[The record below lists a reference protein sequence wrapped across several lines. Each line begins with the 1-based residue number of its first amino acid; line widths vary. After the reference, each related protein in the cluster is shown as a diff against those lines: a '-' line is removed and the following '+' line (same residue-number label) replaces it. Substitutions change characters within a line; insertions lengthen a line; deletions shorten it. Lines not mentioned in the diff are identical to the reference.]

1 MVEPALVEPSLAQAQ
16 PGDRYQFERLA
27 YFVVDADSTGE
38 RLVFNRIVT
47 LRDQW
52 KKQQQKQPRRR
63 KNGGGQSA
71 RRLDVL
77 AYKALVPVNCKA
89 TLVKLTLLCPL
100 LILVCA
106 VTAAQESACEEVVQR
121 ALAAIDKQCQSLARD
136 SLCIV
141 SPPVQSDADSLAAV
155 GRIATAGYDAEV
167 DQSWGAAIIRLGAN
181 LPVTYD
187 GPGVLALLG
196 GDAQIIN
203 EVAAAAVMTFGE
215 PLSTAALSDAILFRL
230 PGIIPE
236 PVGELRQDDIVLVD
250 AWESDGDWLRVVSD
264 GMVAWVEAEN
274 VQRLQA
280 MDALPRITIGQ
291 PYPLRAFSLTTGSA
305 YAECASAE
313 PLVAVQTPSDVP
325 VNLTVNGV
333 DIHVG
338 SMVSFQQ
345 AHRGALSLTVH
356 RGAVT
361 TIYGQRINEGESA
374 IGILSPA
381 EGGSTSALAWSGSLP
396 ASDAE
401 QARGERAQIAFNLV
415 SRVNGWVEEP
425 VVRPPGDVIHV
436 VERGESVYSI
446 ARQYQASVAD
456 IIAANPDIDPRVIF
470 AGNELLIPNAGSGF
484 SVQSRDA

>member
-1 MVEPALVEPSLAQAQ
+1 M
-16 PGDRYQFERLA
+16 
-27 YFVVDADSTGE
+27 
-38 RLVFNRIVT
+38 
-47 LRDQW
+47 
-52 KKQQQKQPRRR
+52 
-63 KNGGGQSA
+63 
-71 RRLDVL
+71 
-77 AYKALVPVNCKA
+77 
-89 TLVKLTLLCPL
+89 LVKLKLLVPL
-100 LILVCA
+100 LMFVCGL
-106 VTAAQESACEEVVQR
+106 TAAQESACEEVVR
-121 ALAAIDKQCQSLARD
+121 HALAAIAEQCLGLARD
-136 SLCIV
+136 SMCIV
-141 SPPVQSDADSLAAV
+141 SPPVQTDAAALSSV
-155 GRIATAGYDAEV
+155 SRIATAGFDGQG
-167 DQSWGAAIIRLGAN
+167 QSWGAAVIRLGAN
-181 LPVTYD
+181 LPLTYD

-203 EVAAAAVMTFGE
+203 EVAPGAVMIFGE
-215 PLSTAALSDAILFRL
+215 PLSTAAVSDASLFRL

-236 PVGELRQDDIVLVD
+236 PIGELRQDDIVLVD

-264 GMVAWVEAEN
+264 GMVAWVEADK

-291 PYPLRAFSLTTGSA
+291 PYPLRTFSLTTGSA

-361 TIYGQRINEGESA
+361 TIYGQRINAGESA

-381 EGGSTSALAWSGSLP
+381 EGGSSSALAWSGSLP
-396 ASDAE
+396 ASEAE
-401 QARGERAQIAFNLV
+401 QARGERAQAAFNLLA
-415 SRVNGWVEEP
+415 RANGWAEEQIVLP
-425 VVRPPGDVIHV
+425 TGDVIHI

-446 ARQYQASVAD
+446 ARQYQASVAE
-456 IIAANPDIDPRVIF
+456 IIVANPDIDPRHIF

-484 SVQSRDA
+484 SPYSGDDADSDSA

>member
-1 MVEPALVEPSLAQAQ
+1 M
-16 PGDRYQFERLA
+16 
-27 YFVVDADSTGE
+27 
-38 RLVFNRIVT
+38 
-47 LRDQW
+47 
-52 KKQQQKQPRRR
+52 PR
-63 KNGGGQSA
+63 K
-71 RRLDVL
+71 L
-77 AYKALVPVNCKA
+77 KA
-89 TLVKLTLLCPL
+89 TLVKMRLFFVLFM
-100 LILVCA
+100 LVCGL
-106 VTAAQESACEEVVQR
+106 TAAQESACEEVVQR
-121 ALAAIDKQCQSLARD
+121 ALAAIDEQCLDLARD

-141 SPPVQSDADSLAAV
+141 SPPVQTDADSLANV
-155 GRIATAGYDAEV
+155 SSIATAGYDGQ
-167 DQSWGAAIIRLGAN
+167 DQSWGAAMIRLGAN
-181 LPVTYD
+181 LPLTYD

-203 EVAAAAVMTFGE
+203 EVAADAVMTIGE
-215 PLSTAALSDAILFRL
+215 PLSTAAISDAKLYRL

-236 PVGELRQDDIVLVD
+236 PVGDLRQDDIVLVD
-250 AWESDGDWLRVVSD
+250 AWDSDDGWLRVVS
-264 GMVAWVEAEN
+264 GGLVAWVEADK

-280 MDALPRITIGQ
+280 MDTLPRITIGQ
-291 PYPLRAFSLTTGSA
+291 PYPLRSFSLTTGSA

-313 PLVAVQTPSDVP
+313 PLVAVQTPGDVP

-381 EGGSTSALAWSGSLP
+381 EDGSASALAWSGSLP
-396 ASDAE
+396 ASE
-401 QARGERAQIAFNLV
+401 EERARGERAQAAFNLA
-415 SRVNGWVEEP
+415 SRANGWVEEQIA
-425 VVRPPGDVIHV
+425 RPTGDVYHV

-446 ARQYQASVAD
+446 ARRYEASVAD
-456 IIAANPDIDPRVIF
+456 IIAANPDIDPRRIF

-484 SVQSRDA
+484 AASSIGDSDD